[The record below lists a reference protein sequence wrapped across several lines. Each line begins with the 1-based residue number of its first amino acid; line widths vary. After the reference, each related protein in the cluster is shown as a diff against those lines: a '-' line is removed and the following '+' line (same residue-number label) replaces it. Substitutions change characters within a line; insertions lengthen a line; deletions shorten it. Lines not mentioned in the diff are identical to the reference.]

1 MNKTLFV
8 ANRFLASLIDGF
20 FMLVIT
26 VGISIFP
33 SINFFKEI
41 SDGKLVSLSVFWFVF
56 SLMASFLVWILYLSI
71 PCLIFKNA
79 TLGMRLCHLRFENS
93 KEKDVKFYHILFRE
107 ATLVVCIVFSLGLSL
122 ISDIISVCSNSE
134 GRTFFDYYSSLR
146 VVNDYA

>member
-93 KEKDVKFYHILFRE
+93 KEKDVKFYHILFKKTTRF
-107 ATLVVCIVFSLGLSL
+107 A
-122 ISDIISVCSNSE
+122 
-134 GRTFFDYYSSLR
+134 FDNR
-146 VVNDYA
+146 VVL